1 MPFDVEILNVGGAM
15 NSTSGIFTAPWD
27 GIYSF
32 SFIGLAWLPAS
43 SSRIRFIVHMYLN
56 GNAIGNGYADK
67 DNTAGQ
73 HETFSFQWTLNL
85 QKGDQIWLQIYDMPI
100 GAFLRGGYYDQFSG
114 YLLEENLA
122 AA

>member
-1 MPFDVEILNVGGAM
+1 
-15 NSTSGIFTAPWD
+15 
-27 GIYSF
+27 
-32 SFIGLAWLPAS
+32 
-43 SSRIRFIVHMYLN
+43 MYLN

-67 DNTAGQ
+67 NNTAGQ